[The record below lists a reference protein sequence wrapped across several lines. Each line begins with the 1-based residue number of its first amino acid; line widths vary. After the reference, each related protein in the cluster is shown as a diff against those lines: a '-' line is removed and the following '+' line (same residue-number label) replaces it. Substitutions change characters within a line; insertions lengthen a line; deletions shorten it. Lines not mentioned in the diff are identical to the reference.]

1 MNLQP
6 MPELLYSNTVW
17 ALTTHILGRI
27 ALALFT
33 QTSQLVLFCSCTHEF
48 HPLQFTIIILSF
60 LRSLT
65 LSTVLSKYVHHH
77 TIIIHKKV
85 KKIIIKGVK
94 TRLPTILH
102 LFTEQLTTNKRCK
115 RQTFLINSHNHYHI
129 TEVGV
134 FLKNGNHSSKT
145 PFCNIQ
151 LLFQTTW
158 HKKLKFAKRGTEVG
172 DRTLLGCFSSDVT
185 SGDFKRMLSI
195 NLSGQLGL
203 YRKWTNIISIKYL

>member
-1 MNLQP
+1 MHQKSLN
-6 MPELLYSNTVW
+6 
-17 ALTTHILGRI
+17 
-27 ALALFT
+27 ALFHT
-33 QTSQLVLFCSCTHEF
+33 
-48 HPLQFTIIILSF
+48 PLQLSF

-65 LSTVLSKYVHHH
+65 LFTVLSKYVHHH
-77 TIIIHKKV
+77 TIIHKKV
-85 KKIIIKGVK
+85 KKNNHKRCQNKVAYNTAFIY
-94 TRLPTILH
+94 RANL
-102 LFTEQLTTNKRCK
+102 LTTNKRCK

-134 FLKNGNHSSKT
+134 FLKDGNHSSKT
-145 PFCNIQ
+145 PFSNIQ
-151 LLFQTTW
+151 LLFQMTW

-185 SGDFKRMLSI
+185 SGDLKRLLSI